1 MVIVAQLVR
10 APDCGSGGR
19 RFEPGLSPKTATQRF
34 FFVHFHLCSKNTQ
47 MLSYEFIAL
56 PLNDKVQLLY
66 REGSFVVSIRYYS
79 YKINLYLLNNY
90 YVEVFYNHKL
100 DKIEKIELLNSSH
113 SRMKFDTDQISLPK
127 NLLE

>member
-1 MVIVAQLVR
+1 
-10 APDCGSGGR
+10 
-19 RFEPGLSPKTATQRF
+19 
-34 FFVHFHLCSKNTQ
+34 

-56 PLNDKVQLLY
+56 PLKDKVQLLY

-100 DKIEKIELLNSSH
+100 DKIEKIELLNSTH
-113 SRMKFDTDQISLPK
+113 SRMKFYTDQISLPK
-127 NLLE
+127 NLLG